1 MSTHLLHHG
10 LTERI
15 LGVFFQVHWELGP
28 GFLES
33 VYAGGMGHALR
44 DAGLEIQREQAV
56 LVHFRG
62 HCVGKFRADMIVD
75 SKVLV
80 ELKAGDHLDPSCQ
93 AQVINYLRATR
104 LEVGLI
110 LHFGLR
116 PDFKRLVVTNDR
128 KPLPAKAAAGSP

>member
-1 MSTHLLHHG
+1 MSTDLLHRD

-15 LGVFFQVHWELGP
+15 IGVFYQVHWELGP

-44 DAGLEIQREQAV
+44 DAGLEVQREQAV

-62 HCVGKFRADMIVD
+62 HCVGKFRADIIVE
-75 SKVLV
+75 SKVLL
-80 ELKAGDHLDPSCQ
+80 ELKAGNHLDPSCQ

-104 LEVGLI
+104 LEVGLV
-110 LHFGLR
+110 LHFGQR
-116 PDFKRLVVTNDR
+116 PDFKRLIVTNDR
-128 KPLPAKAAAGSP
+128 KLLPAKGGVGSP